1 VNDSTADGT
10 VDFTLAGTTAVIT
23 INREKKLNALTPEML
38 RALLDAVTAAARSG
52 ARAVVLRAA
61 GTRAFCAGADIG
73 RFADLSPL
81 DMWRDWTV
89 RGHQAFDAIASLP
102 QPTVAVIHGDAFG
115 GGLELALAADFRVVA
130 DHARLGLPET
140 GLGTVPGWGGT
151 QRLTTLI
158 GPARAKLV
166 CLARRPM
173 SAQQA
178 YEWGAATLVA
188 PAAGLDDAAGDLIA
202 DLAAGSPVAVSLAK
216 TLIDAAAA
224 GVPARLTEP
233 LAAAL
238 TSTTADLREGITA
251 FREKR
256 PTRFTGE

>member
-1 VNDSTADGT
+1 MSGGTEAGT
-10 VDFTLAGTTAVIT
+10 VDLALAGETAVIT
-23 INREKKLNALTPEML
+23 IARERKLNALTPEML
-38 RALLDAVTAAARSG
+38 RALLNVVAQAARSR
-52 ARAVVLRAA
+52 ARVVVLRTA
-61 GTRAFCAGADIG
+61 GTRAFCVGADIG

-89 RGHQAFDAIASLP
+89 LGHQAFGAIASLP
-102 QPTVAVIHGDAFG
+102 QPTVAVVHGDAFG

-130 DHARLGLPET
+130 GHARLGLPET

-151 QRLTTLI
+151 ERLTALI

-166 CLARRPM
+166 CLARRHM
-173 SAQQA
+173 TAQQA
-178 YEWGAATLVA
+178 YEWGAAALVA
-188 PAAGLDDAAGDLIA
+188 PAADLDETAAALAA

-216 TLIDAAAA
+216 ALIDAAAA

-233 LAAAL
+233 LAAAV
-238 TSTTADLREGITA
+238 TSTSADLREGITA